1 MSPIYRPVEEWYTF
15 DYWTELCVELIEH
28 GVYGTKPNAYYGYDP
43 RNQIGGKRW
52 PDEKSPSAACTS

>member
-1 MSPIYRPVEEWYTF
+1 MSAEYRDIEKWYGF
-15 DYWTELCVELIEH
+15 ADWTDLCVELITA